1 MNNFKSYITDT
12 VGVISLLT
20 VGIALKNAKDKR
32 ADDIVGH
39 KQGLYEVYIKRPQ
52 DFFFALIAI
61 IVLSPVF
68 AGAALAVRIMLG
80 SPVLFTQ
87 ERPGLNGKAFK
98 MYKFRTMKNE
108 YDVNGDLL
116 SDEERLTEFGKALRA
131 TSIDELPE
139 LINIVK
145 GEMSFVGPRPLLMR
159 YLDRYNERQARRHEV
174 RPGITGLAQIH
185 GRNSISWDEKFEWD
199 VIYIDNITF
208 ASDVKIVLDTIKV
221 VLKKEGIHSASSVT
235 MNEFTGE

>member
-1 MNNFKSYITDT
+1 M
-12 VGVISLLT
+12 
-20 VGIALKNAKDKR
+20 
-32 ADDIVGH
+32 VGH

>member
-221 VLKKEGIHSASSVT
+221 VLKKVGIHSASSVT